1 MKKEI
6 KIVAIVLAALIV
18 FLGGFGLGATKGIEI
33 NVDVKG
39 NGSAQSAA
47 PVVADTTPATQPT
60 TAAPAPA
67 PTEAPTAAPAADAPA
82 ASAPAA
88 DAPAADA
95 PAASAPASE
104 APAASDAPA
113 ASTGVPSSPAEV
125 VAKYNEVINTAKK
138 DLKYTGMHKVGTID
152 IQCTDCSVSM
162 LQGTVDKLLQGFMK
176 GTDKTFTV
184 ANGVAT
190 DQDGGQA
197 DMNAYI
203 VPNGRDAALKEEYV
217 ASATATPAG
226 DGYTLNITLKS
237 ETSTFDGTNTVKP
250 VGHESCLDP
259 LNLATLELPAGAKIT
274 EASMTYPGAV
284 LTVDVNGAGQMTKL
298 DVKLPLE
305 GTGTGK
311 LGASLTLGLKGEM
324 HDTYDFTY

>member
-6 KIVAIVLAALIV
+6 KIVAIVLVALIV
-18 FLGGFGLGATKGIEI
+18 FLSGFGLGATKGIEI
-33 NVDVKG
+33 NIDVKG
-39 NGSAQSAA
+39 NSSAQSAT
-47 PVVADTTPATQPT
+47 PVAADTTPATQP
-60 TAAPAPA
+60 AATQPATEA
-67 PTEAPTAAPAADAPA
+67 PTEAPATEAPSAEAPAGDAS
-82 ASAPAA
+82 SAPAA
-88 DAPAADA
+88 DAS
-95 PAASAPASE
+95 SAPADSG
-104 APAASDAPA
+104 
-113 ASTGVPSSPAEV
+113 ASTGVPATPAEV
-125 VAKYNEVINTAKK
+125 VAKYNEVVNAAKK
-138 DLKYTGMHKVGTID
+138 NLQYTSMHKVGTVD

-162 LQGTVDKLLQGFMK
+162 LQGTVDKLLQTFMTN
-176 GTDKTFTV
+176 TDKTFTV

-190 DQDGGQA
+190 DPDGNQA

-217 ASATATPAG
+217 ASATAAASG

-237 ETSTFDGTNTVKP
+237 EQSSYDGTNTVNP

-259 LNLATLELPAGAKIT
+259 LNLATLELPAGAQIT
-274 EASMTYPGAV
+274 QASMTYPGAT

-324 HDTYDFTY
+324 HDTYEFTY

>member
-6 KIVAIVLAALIV
+6 KIIAIVLVALIV
-18 FLGGFGLGATKGIEI
+18 FLGGFGLGASKGIKI
-33 NVDVKG
+33 NVAVNG
-39 NGSAQSAA
+39 NGSSAGA
-47 PVVADTTPATQPT
+47 NQVVATQPPVTQPPVTQPPATQPPAT
-60 TAAPAPA
+60 EPAPSNNVTPGGETPSA
-67 PTEAPTAAPAADAPA
+67 EAPSADA
-82 ASAPAA
+82 SQ
-88 DAPAADA
+88 
-95 PAASAPASE
+95 
-104 APAASDAPA
+104 PA
-113 ASTGVPSSPAEV
+113 ASTGVPATPSEV
-125 VAKYNEVINTAKK
+125 VAKYNEVVNNAKK
-138 DLKYTGMHKVGTID
+138 DLKYTSMHKVGTVD

-176 GTDKTFTV
+176 GTDKTFTI

-217 ASATATPAG
+217 ASATATPSG

-237 ETSTFDGTNTVKP
+237 ETSTFDGTNTVNP

-259 LNLATLELPAGAKIT
+259 LNLARLELPAGAKIT
-274 EASMTYPGAV
+274 EASMTYPGAK
-284 LTVDVNGAGQMTKL
+284 LTVDVNGAGQITKL
-298 DVKLPLE
+298 YVDLPLE

-311 LGASLTLGLKGEM
+311 LGASLTLGLKGGMTE
-324 HDTYDFTY
+324 TYDFTY

>member
-47 PVVADTTPATQPT
+47 PVVADTTPATQP
-60 TAAPAPA
+60 PATQPA
-67 PTEAPTAAPAADAPA
+67 TEAPTAAPATEAPA

-88 DAPAADA
+88 DAPAAPAGDASSA
-95 PAASAPASE
+95 PAA
-104 APAASDAPA
+104 DAPA
-113 ASTGVPSSPAEV
+113 ASTGVPATPAEV

>member
-47 PVVADTTPATQPT
+47 PVVADTTPATQP
-60 TAAPAPA
+60 PATQPA
-67 PTEAPTAAPAADAPA
+67 TEAPTAAPATEAPA

-88 DAPAADA
+88 DAPAAPAGDASSA
-95 PAASAPASE
+95 PAA
-104 APAASDAPA
+104 DAPA
-113 ASTGVPSSPAEV
+113 ASTGVPATPAEV

-217 ASATATPAG
+217 ASATATPSG

-237 ETSTFDGTNTVKP
+237 ETSTYDGTNTVNP

-259 LNLATLELPAGAKIT
+259 LNLATLELPASAGIT
-274 EASMTYPGAV
+274 EATMIYPGATLV
-284 LTVDVNGAGQMTKL
+284 AHVNRSGKLTKL
-298 DVKLPLE
+298 AIKLPLE
-305 GTGTGK
+305 GTCTGK
-311 LGASLTLGLKGEM
+311 LGATLSLSIKGEM
-324 HDTYDFTY
+324 NESYAFTY

>member
-6 KIVAIVLAALIV
+6 KIVAIVLVALIV
-18 FLGGFGLGATKGIEI
+18 FLGGFGLGATKGIKI
-33 NVDVKG
+33 DIAVSG
-39 NGSAQSAA
+39 NGSSAGA
-47 PVVADTTPATQPT
+47 NQVVATQPAATQPAATQPAATQPATPATDP
-60 TAAPAPA
+60 AAPATDPA
-67 PTEAPTAAPAADAPA
+67 TPATDPAAP
-82 ASAPAA
+82 
-88 DAPAADA
+88 
-95 PAASAPASE
+95 
-104 APAASDAPA
+104 
-113 ASTGVPSSPAEV
+113 STGAPSTPAEV
-125 VAKYNEVINTAKK
+125 VAKYNEVINNAKK
-138 DLKYTGMHKVGTID
+138 NLQYTGMHKVGTID
-152 IQCTDCSVSM
+152 IQCTDCSVSF
-162 LQGTVDKLLQGFMK
+162 LQGQVNNLLKGFMK

-217 ASATATPAG
+217 ASATATPSG
-226 DGYTLNITLKS
+226 DGYTLNITLKA

-274 EASMTYPGAV
+274 EASMTYPGAK
-284 LTVDVNGAGQMTKL
+284 LTVDVNGAGQVTKL
-298 DVKLPLE
+298 DVQLPLE

-324 HDTYDFTY
+324 HDTYEFTY

>member
-6 KIVAIVLAALIV
+6 KIVAIVLVALIV
-18 FLGGFGLGATKGIEI
+18 FLSGFGLGTTKGIKI
-33 NVDVKG
+33 NVAVSG
-39 NGSAQSAA
+39 NGTAQAA
-47 PVVADTTPATQPT
+47 PVVQTPVTQAPTAAPT
-60 TAAPAPA
+60 TAAPVQETPSNSVT
-67 PTEAPTAAPAADAPA
+67 PGGDTSTPAADAS
-82 ASAPAA
+82 SAPAA
-88 DAPAADA
+88 DA
-95 PAASAPASE
+95 SQ
-104 APAASDAPA
+104 PA
-113 ASTGVPSSPAEV
+113 ASTGVPATPAEV
-125 VAKYNEVINTAKK
+125 VAKYNEVVNAAKK
-138 DLKYTGMHKVGTID
+138 DLKYTSMHKVGTID
-152 IQCTDCSVSM
+152 IQCTDCSVSF
-162 LQGTVDKLLQGFMK
+162 LQGTVDNLLKTFMK
-176 GTDKTFTV
+176 GTDKNFTV

-203 VPNGRDAALKEEYV
+203 VPNGRDAALQEAYV

-237 ETSTFDGTNTVKP
+237 EQSTYDGTTTVNP

-259 LNLATLELPAGAKIT
+259 LNLATLELPANAKIT
-274 EASMTYPGAV
+274 EASMTYPGAT

-324 HDTYDFTY
+324 HDTYEFTY

>member
-47 PVVADTTPATQPT
+47 PVVADTTPATQP
-60 TAAPAPA
+60 PATQPA
-67 PTEAPTAAPAADAPA
+67 TEAPTAAPATEAPA

-88 DAPAADA
+88 DAPAAPAGDASSA
-95 PAASAPASE
+95 PAA
-104 APAASDAPA
+104 DAPA
-113 ASTGVPSSPAEV
+113 ASTGVPATPAEV

-217 ASATATPAG
+217 ASATATPSG
-226 DGYTLNITLKS
+226 DGYTLNITLKA
-237 ETSTFDGTNTVKP
+237 ETSTYDGTNTVNP